1 MYRKGAYVVD
11 VREDKIAQV
20 IGGTGGRVQL
30 QSPDGSLQWEV
41 PFAALRLATS
51 AEREAAGL
59 RPYLGTCPEC
69 VELAARRRTAPPE
82 LRGRATA
89 DAHLHW
95 IKAHSTPEPA
105 PEANR

>member
-11 VREDKIAQV
+11 VREDRIAQV
-20 IGGTGGRVQL
+20 IGGTSSRVQL

-41 PFAALRLATS
+41 PFAALRLATG

-59 RPYLGTCPEC
+59 RPYLSTCPDC
-69 VELAARRRTAPPE
+69 VELATRRRTAPPGQ
-82 LRGRATA
+82 RGKATA

-95 IKAHSTPEPA
+95 VTAHSTPE
-105 PEANR
+105 ANR